1 MAVTGEGMGART
13 ASPDSGAAEPLLRVA
28 DLRVSFAAPAGRV
41 EAVRG
46 LSFTVGAGEAVA
58 LVGESGSGKTQ
69 TALAIMGLL
78 ERNARAEG
86 SAFFEG
92 MDVLGLPEARRNRLR
107 GARMAMVFQ
116 DALSS
121 LAPHLTVGTQLAEP
135 LVLHR
140 GLTHAQAR
148 TEAGALL
155 EAVGIGDAA
164 RRLREYPHQLSG
176 GMRQRVQ
183 IAMAVACRPRL
194 LILDE
199 PTTALDV
206 TVQAQIL
213 GLLERLRAELG
224 LALLLISHDL
234 AVVAELC
241 DRAVVMQAG
250 IAVEEGAL
258 AGLLEAPRHPYTR
271 ALLESRRALAP

>member
-1 MAVTGEGMGART
+1 MAMTGEG
-13 ASPDSGAAEPLLRVA
+13 AAPLLRVA
-28 DLRVSFAAPAGRV
+28 DLRVAFAGPRGTV

-78 ERNARAEG
+78 ERNARTAG
-86 SAFFEG
+86 SVRFE
-92 MDVLGLPEARRNRLR
+92 DTELLDLPEARRNRLR

-121 LAPHLTVGTQLAEP
+121 LAPHLCVGTQLAEP
-135 LVLHR
+135 LLLHR
-140 GLTHAQAR
+140 GLTRAQALD
-148 TEAGALL
+148 EARALL

-164 RRLREYPHQLSG
+164 RRLRQYPHQLSG

-224 LALLLISHDL
+224 LALLLISHEL

-250 IAVEEGAL
+250 IAVEEGAV